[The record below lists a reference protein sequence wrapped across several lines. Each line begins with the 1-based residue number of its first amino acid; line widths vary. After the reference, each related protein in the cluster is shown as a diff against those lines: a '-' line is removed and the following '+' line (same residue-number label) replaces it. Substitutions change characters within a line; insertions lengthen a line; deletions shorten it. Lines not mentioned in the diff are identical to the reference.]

1 MTTCHWHR
9 SPAAGCNLNCSEK
22 ILIAWYFQE
31 GEITETN
38 HYPAI
43 IVIWKILSFPS
54 HNCIKPW
61 TTSSKINLQYKH
73 YLPYYI
79 RIFNFPS
86 DLIKNSRERLSR
98 THFPVVDCFDSLQLS
113 DVRSLIKMQISLAS
127 AQSIPHSKIFY
138 QIEWAKNPRE
148 PHSEL
153 IKCGSRDFLFSWER
167 RLFLCFCEEFNIFT
181 FLHFPIALCLY

>member
-1 MTTCHWHR
+1 MAQHFQPIRSPESTTAATGFNVIFSLVRLLCINPEQTSIEWDLKIATKCKAQPKARKLMTTCHWHW

-61 TTSSKINLQYKH
+61 TRSSKINLQYKH
-73 YLPYYI
+73 HHYPYPYLHLPFWPHEEFQRKI
-79 RIFNFPS
+79 VQNTFS
-86 DLIKNSRERLSR
+86 GCRLFWFS
-98 THFPVVDCFDSLQLS
+98 PVVRCR
-113 DVRSLIKMQISLAS
+113 VT
-127 AQSIPHSKIFY
+127 Y
-138 QIEWAKNPRE
+138 
-148 PHSEL
+148 
-153 IKCGSRDFLFSWER
+153 
-167 RLFLCFCEEFNIFT
+167 
-181 FLHFPIALCLY
+181 

>member
-1 MTTCHWHR
+1 MAQHFQPIRSPEWTTAATGFNVIFSLVRLSCINAEQTSIEWDLKIATKCKAQPKARKLMTTCHWHR

-61 TTSSKINLQYKH
+61 TRSSKINLQYKH
-73 YLPYYI
+73 YLPHYHI
-79 RIFNFPS
+79 IFVSSSSLLTSWRIPEKDCPEHIF
-86 DLIKNSRERLSR
+86 RL
-98 THFPVVDCFDSLQLS
+98 
-113 DVRSLIKMQISLAS
+113 
-127 AQSIPHSKIFY
+127 
-138 QIEWAKNPRE
+138 
-148 PHSEL
+148 
-153 IKCGSRDFLFSWER
+153 
-167 RLFLCFCEEFNIFT
+167 
-181 FLHFPIALCLY
+181 

>member
-1 MTTCHWHR
+1 MYIPWARPDPAYNLLPFPSKPNMLQNQFSPADKDWHNILNQLEAQNEPQQLQDLICNKCKAQPKARKLMTTCHWHW

-61 TTSSKINLQYKH
+61 TRSSKINLQYKH
-73 YLPYYI
+73 YLPHYHI
-79 RIFNFPS
+79 IFVSSSSLLTSWRIPEKDCPEHIF
-86 DLIKNSRERLSR
+86 RL
-98 THFPVVDCFDSLQLS
+98 
-113 DVRSLIKMQISLAS
+113 
-127 AQSIPHSKIFY
+127 
-138 QIEWAKNPRE
+138 
-148 PHSEL
+148 
-153 IKCGSRDFLFSWER
+153 
-167 RLFLCFCEEFNIFT
+167 
-181 FLHFPIALCLY
+181 